1 MCYISDK
8 QKSFSMSFLNIQ
20 SQNTIQIALFSKS
33 LEQWVLTRR
42 ISKFVENGEIICLDS
57 ETGEINQNG
66 RTGRVGRCIVQ
77 LRKAVAKS
85 SIVIGLKESTFVKA
99 LRSKQLKPLL
109 KNINLNIDYF
119 SDYFE
124 YN

>member
-1 MCYISDK
+1 MGRLY
-8 QKSFSMSFLNIQ
+8 
-20 SQNTIQIALFSKS
+20 ALT
-33 LEQWVLTRR
+33 VRR
-42 ISKFVENGEIICLDS
+42 
-57 ETGEINQNG
+57 GEINQNG
-66 RTGRVGRCIVQ
+66 RTERVGRCIVQ

-85 SIVIGLKESTFVKA
+85 SIVIGLKESTFGKA